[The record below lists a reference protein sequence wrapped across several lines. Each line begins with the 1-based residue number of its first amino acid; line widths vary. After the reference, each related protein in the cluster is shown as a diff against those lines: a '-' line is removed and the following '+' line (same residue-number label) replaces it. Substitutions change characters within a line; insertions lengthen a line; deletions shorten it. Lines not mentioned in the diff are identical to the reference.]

1 MVEENNSKMKDLVG
15 FTEEELVEAYG
26 SFGYALMRKSEM
38 YDEITNLAQKL
49 VEAKNS
55 ERSHFGDL
63 WNNTIWEDV
72 LTGKITVDN
81 KKAYVREHISEYK
94 ADCEEIENK
103 INDCWRNIDIINT
116 FLKIGGLD
124 D

>member
-26 SFGYALMRKSEM
+26 SYGYALMRKSEM
-38 YDEITNLAQKL
+38 CDEITNLAQKL

-103 INDCWRNIDIINT
+103 INDCWGNIDIINT

>member
-1 MVEENNSKMKDLVG
+1 MVEEDSKMRDLTG

-26 SFGYALMRKSEM
+26 TYGYALKRKSEI
-38 YDEITNLAQKL
+38 YDEITKLAQDL
-49 VEAKNS
+49 VDAKTS
-55 ERSHFGDL
+55 EKSHLGDL

-81 KKAYVREHISEYK
+81 KKAYVNEHIREFK
-94 ADCEEIENK
+94 ADCESIENN
-103 INDCWRNIDIINT
+103 INQLWRDVDIINT